1 MLERHE
7 GAYIIRIS
15 EVALTAFVPSR
26 NCVSPLAFVSGVA
39 PRLGIIG
46 FTRAA
51 WVPVEPNAT
60 GLPSEESSGII
71 ALQGYLYTKP
81 VGVSPHHQNNYGLD
95 AYMLAQHPLPTL
107 HQVFTG
113 I

>member
-1 MLERHE
+1 MLEHHGKE
-7 GAYIIRIS
+7 YIRRIS

-51 WVPVEPNAT
+51 
-60 GLPSEESSGII
+60 
-71 ALQGYLYTKP
+71 
-81 VGVSPHHQNNYGLD
+81 
-95 AYMLAQHPLPTL
+95 
-107 HQVFTG
+107 
-113 I
+113 

>member
-1 MLERHE
+1 MLEHHGKE
-7 GAYIIRIS
+7 YIRRIS

-95 AYMLAQHPLPTL
+95 AHKLKLENKQ
-107 HQVFTG
+107 